1 MMAKVSLKRQLIFTS
16 QKLFLFENLLRL
28 VSSFTYNLLDF
39 ISLVKKKQ
47 FMITERPQN
56 CRFNK
61 CLTEIWGNFNTPTFP
76 LQLAYSDHI
85 NFMNSPLFTIVSLW
99 SVNKI
104 TTYVS
109 QSTTGTRTIKWRFQK
124 VYFIVFISNSYYHYL
139 SINNYTPP
147 LQKRTAKISYYP
159 DTLARFI
166 SSFIMDWLLLK
177 IKQRSWSQHWPHWP
191 SQTNLKASYQQL
203 QN

>member
-1 MMAKVSLKRQLIFTS
+1 MENFHGNSSAYSQASLVNEFPLVHWIWESRSEVRLAKLCRICSLFRFSRSSAFSSGFLFVVGAGNPKMMAKVSLKRQLIFTS

-28 VSSFTYNLLDF
+28 VSSSTYNLLDF

-85 NFMNSPLFTIVSLW
+85 NFMNSPLFTIVSL
-99 SVNKI
+99 
-104 TTYVS
+104 
-109 QSTTGTRTIKWRFQK
+109 
-124 VYFIVFISNSYYHYL
+124 
-139 SINNYTPP
+139 
-147 LQKRTAKISYYP
+147 
-159 DTLARFI
+159 
-166 SSFIMDWLLLK
+166 
-177 IKQRSWSQHWPHWP
+177 
-191 SQTNLKASYQQL
+191 
-203 QN
+203 